1 MALSINPNVS
11 RDILVETQAAT
22 TREGFEESQ
31 TAMTRCMFNEKQRVR
46 CQKRGMAGIF
56 NKKKI
61 EL

>member
-31 TAMTRCMFNEKQRVR
+31 TAMTRCMFNEKQKSSMPETRNGR
-46 CQKRGMAGIF
+46 NF
-56 NKKKI
+56 
-61 EL
+61 